1 MKGLY
6 YEDFKVGDRFTTQ
19 AKTITEGAIT
29 VMVGLGGYTV
39 PIFTNEE
46 YARTTIFKGRIAPGR
61 MTIFMAGGLEEQL
74 GIFDETVVALIGID
88 KVRFKNPLRA
98 GDTIKVEIEII
109 DKRET
114 KNPEQGI
121 VINKESCL
129 NQRGEIILEAEATH
143 LMMRK
148 PKA

>member
-6 YEDFKVGDRFTTQ
+6 YEDFKVGDKFTTA

-29 VMVGLGGYTV
+29 MLVGLGGYTV
-39 PIFTNEE
+39 PLFTDEE
-46 YARTTIFKGRIAPGR
+46 YAQTTIFKGRIAPGR
-61 MTIFMAGGLEEQL
+61 LAIFMIGGLIEQL
-74 GIFDETVVALIGID
+74 GIFDETLVALVGID

-114 KNPEQGI
+114 KNPERGI
-121 VINKESCL
+121 IIHKESCS
-129 NQRGEIILEAEATH
+129 NQRGDIVFEEEETH
-143 LMMRK
+143 LMLRQ
-148 PKA
+148 PKV